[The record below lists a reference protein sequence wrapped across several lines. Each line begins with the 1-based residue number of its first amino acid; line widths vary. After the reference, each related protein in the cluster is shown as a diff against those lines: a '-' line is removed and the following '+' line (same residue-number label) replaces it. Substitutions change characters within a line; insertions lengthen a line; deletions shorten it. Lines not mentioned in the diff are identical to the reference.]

1 MRNPPEKPMS
11 MKRADV
17 SKDRLYDEFN
27 SVVTET
33 EQLLKSVATAS
44 GEKADAL
51 RGGVADGIAAAGE
64 RLDKLRLDALAQAD
78 AAANA
83 TDDYVQSNPWRAIG
97 IAAAVS
103 GLTGLVAGLLIARR

>member
-1 MRNPPEKPMS
+1 MS

-33 EQLLKSVATAS
+33 EQLLKSVATAG

-51 RGGVADGIAAAGE
+51 RGGVADGIAAASE
-64 RLDKLRLDALAQAD
+64 RLDKLRLDALAQASS
-78 AAANA
+78 AADA

-103 GLTGLVAGLLIARR
+103 GLAGLVAGLLIARR